1 MLLVLESRCTS
12 TFHRRCEVGDQSS
25 ARIRGQ
31 AGLGCCSGFAT
42 QSVISNGMP
51 LTPFQKEVL
60 KVLVSNRSEE
70 SHVAGGLVLNAPE
83 NSARY
88 SRDFDFFHEAVEE
101 LVVAS
106 EKDVR
111 SLEEAGFD
119 VKRVDRDGDW
129 SKPVSFRKAYVTGN
143 GEKVELDWSHDSAFR
158 FFPIV
163 PDELLG
169 WRLHLFDM
177 ATNKALALSARM
189 ETRDY
194 VDMIELSRRF
204 PLEAIV
210 WAACGKDPGFNPL
223 SLFKM
228 MMRFAR
234 IDPLEL
240 DKIKARNLDPVA
252 LKEEWIV
259 LSDKAREE
267 MTLLAD
273 EQPEMPIGVAFVDDQ
288 GNPGWIRSNPSLRIH
303 HPSLRGC
310 WPSWSGVNSCMRP
323 PFGDG

>member
-1 MLLVLESRCTS
+1 MPP
-12 TFHRRCEVGDQSS
+12 QSCS
-25 ARIRGQ
+25 ALCNSQR
-31 AGLGCCSGFAT
+31 
-42 QSVISNGMP
+42 MP

-60 KVLVSNRSEE
+60 KVLVSNRSEQ

-83 NSARY
+83 NSSRY
-88 SRDFDFFHEAVEE
+88 SRDFDFFHEAVED
-101 LVVAS
+101 LVIAS
-106 EKDVR
+106 EQDVR
-111 SLEEAGFD
+111 SLEESGFH
-119 VKRVDRDGDW
+119 VQKVGRDNEW
-129 SKPVSFRKAYVTGN
+129 SKPVSFRKAYVTRD
-143 GEKVELDWSHDSAFR
+143 GEKLELDWAHDSAFR

-194 VDMIELSRRF
+194 VDMVELSRRF

-234 IDPLEL
+234 IDPAKLEE
-240 DKIKARNLDPVA
+240 IQARNLDPVA
-252 LKEEWIV
+252 LKEEWIMV
-259 LSDKAREE
+259 SDKAREE

-273 EQPEMPIGVAFVDDQ
+273 EQTEMPIGVAFVDEH
-288 GNPGWIRSNPSLRIH
+288 GHPGWIRSNPSLKIH

-310 WPSWSGVNSCMRP
+310 WPTLKG
-323 PFGDG
+323 GG

>member
-1 MLLVLESRCTS
+1 
-12 TFHRRCEVGDQSS
+12 
-25 ARIRGQ
+25 
-31 AGLGCCSGFAT
+31 
-42 QSVISNGMP
+42 MP
-51 LTPFQKEVL
+51 LTPFQKKVL

-70 SHVAGGLVLNAPE
+70 SHVAGGLVLNARE
-83 NSARY
+83 DSSRY
-88 SRDFDFFHEAVEE
+88 SRDFDFFHEAVED

-111 SLEEAGFD
+111 SLEAAGFS
-119 VKRVDRDGDW
+119 VQKVEREGEW
-129 SKPVSFRKAYVTGN
+129 SRPVSFRKAYVTGED
-143 GEKVELDWSHDSAFR
+143 EKVELDWAQDSAFR

-177 ATNKALALSARM
+177 ATNKALALSSRM

-194 VDMIELSRRF
+194 VDMVELSRRF

-234 IDPLEL
+234 IDPAKLEEIQAQ
-240 DKIKARNLDPVA
+240 KINPIS
-252 LKEEWIV
+252 LKEEWIA

-267 MTLLAD
+267 ITLLAD

-288 GNPGWIRSNPSLRIH
+288 GEPGWIRSSPALRVH
-303 HPSLRGC
+303 YPSLRGC
-310 WPSWSGVNSCMRP
+310 WPTLSSVKL
-323 PFGDG
+323 